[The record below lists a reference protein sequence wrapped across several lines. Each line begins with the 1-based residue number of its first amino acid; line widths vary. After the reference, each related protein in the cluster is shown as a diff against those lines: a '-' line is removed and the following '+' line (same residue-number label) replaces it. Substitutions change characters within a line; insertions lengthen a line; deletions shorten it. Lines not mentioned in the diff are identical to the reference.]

1 MNPKGRVAI
10 AVLALV
16 LAACSGPR
24 SNGPVM
30 PADHRAGNSSPA
42 DSTTMRGP
50 GMMGGG
56 G

>member
-1 MNPKGRVAI
+1 MSPKARVVIAI
-10 AVLALV
+10 VALT
-16 LAACSGPR
+16 LAACSSSQ

-30 PADHRAGNSSPA
+30 PADHRAGNSAPA